1 MSNDNLKL
9 WGLVEKTSS
18 KDVKPV
24 NSGGRNFSSINPT
37 SQKKK
42 ATEVFGIYGSDWGV
56 EPESEKFEYKEF
68 SNQTTLII
76 YRAVLFYN
84 YEGKTGRLPISANE
98 KMAYV
103 TNGGKGYL
111 KIDEDSEKKVRTNAV
126 TKGLSELGFNAD
138 IFLGQWE
145 DAEYKAMRDMEDHL
159 ARTENFEVEQKKGID
174 ELRAWLNRECEAIS
188 ALKNANSITL
198 VVNNV
203 EGKFRTKAQLLKIR
217 QELFDSMVN
226 KLHNTA
232 NNAIDNL
239 NK

>member
-1 MSNDNLKL
+1 MSKENLKL
-9 WGLVEKTSS
+9 WGLVDKTSS

-24 NSGGRNFSSINPT
+24 SSGGRNFSSINPT

-42 ATEVFGIYGSDWGV
+42 ATEVFGMYGADWGV
-56 EPESEKFEYKEF
+56 EPESEQFEYKEF
-68 SNQTTLII
+68 ANQTTLLV
-76 YRAVLFYN
+76 YRSIMFYK
-84 YEGKTGRLPISANE
+84 YDGKTGRLPISANE

-103 TNGGKGYL
+103 TQGGKGYL

-174 ELRAWLNRECEAIS
+174 ELRTWMNRECEAIKQ
-188 ALKNANSITL
+188 LKNQNSITL

-203 EGKFRTKAQLLKIR
+203 EGKFRTKAQLLKIS
-217 QELFDSMVN
+217 QELFDSMIK
-226 KLHNTA
+226 KLHGTA
-232 NNAIDNL
+232 NDTINNL
-239 NK
+239 K

>member
-9 WGLVEKTSS
+9 WKSVEKTST

-24 NSGGRNFSSINPT
+24 SSGGRNFSSINPT

-42 ATEVFGIYGSDWGV
+42 ATEAFGMYGSDWGV

-68 SNQTTLII
+68 SNQTTLLV
-76 YRAVLFYN
+76 YRAIMFYK
-84 YEGKTGRLPISANE
+84 YDGKTGRLPISANE

-103 TNGGKGYL
+103 TQGGKGYL

-174 ELRAWLNRECEAIS
+174 ELRTWMNRECEVIKQ
-188 ALKNANSITL
+188 LKNQNSITL

-203 EGKFRTKAQLLKIR
+203 EGKFRTKAQLLKIS
-217 QELFDSMVN
+217 QELFDSMIN
-226 KLHNTA
+226 KLHGTA
-232 NNAIDNL
+232 NETINNL
-239 NK
+239 K